1 MSAGFDLMSWIQV
14 LGWSLLHFLWQGA
27 LIGVLYAL
35 TRMLVPREQANLR
48 YAAGLIAMGAL
59 AVCVPLTIVVMSADI
74 PAVALATTDAIALP
88 ALTLAS
94 NVDATQSASLWSE
107 LLPWLVL
114 SWMAGVVFMI
124 GRAVRQWRALERVAT
139 HLAWRHVELEDLLA
153 GVARRFGPMAAVR
166 ILVSG
171 HIDTPTLIGW
181 FKPVILMPLAVV
193 TGFPRQQLGLILA
206 HELGHLR
213 RYDHLVNLAQTVVET
228 LLFYHP
234 VVHWISREVRHE
246 REICCDNLVL
256 RLTRGE
262 PREYARTLAALEN
275 VRQVTPQL
283 AVAASGGML
292 LDRVRRILGAY
303 PAHKSAHRSRRGP
316 WVAGIASLGLVIAI
330 AAGSRISSEESLV
343 VDVLQPALQMRQAE
357 VPLRVEVARQ
367 DASLRPEFTR
377 LSVAQVSEPAVLT
390 ERVLPDVPAPALAS
404 TMEAPEQM
412 VPALPSLDEP
422 LAEVPEAAKEP
433 QDLAVADSIAVPQ
446 VKNDGKPAPRAVR
459 IVTPNYPR
467 GSEEAAATK
476 VAFDFTIDRR
486 GKVRDIRA
494 VSGDTEGSFASAARR
509 ALKQWRFD
517 PQSVEG
523 FAGTTFRQDF
533 EYNGASDALATVDE
547 EQCASYTGS
556 HICRP
561 IPDGNI
567 SRLDRERE
575 SSAQMII
582 LAGNYN

>member
-533 EYNGASDALATVDE
+533 EYSGASDALATVDE

>member
-35 TRMLVPREQANLR
+35 TRLLVLREQANLR

-262 PREYARTLAALEN
+262 PREYARTLVALEN

-357 VPLRVEVARQ
+357 VLLRVEVARQ

-476 VAFDFTIDRR
+476 LAFDFTIDRR

-509 ALKQWRFD
+509 ALKQWRVD

-533 EYNGASDALATVDE
+533 EYSGASDALATVDE